1 MAPPE
6 GSRSGADPHQQRQW
20 LARKRQDR
28 EARDYRSFVGPAHLY
43 DVMAATQFT
52 LLIHLGLREHHHLLD
67 IGCGS
72 LRGGRLFIPYLLPG
86 HYCGIEPEQWLIEAG
101 IKAEVGEDLRR
112 LKRPRFSNDPSFTLS
127 IFGQRFDVLLAQS
140 IFSHASQG
148 QIRQCLA
155 EASRVM
161 MPHSLFVA
169 TFVPGPDNYDGGEW
183 AYSAQYTL
191 ERLTELAGEH
201 A

>member
-1 MAPPE
+1 
-6 GSRSGADPHQQRQW
+6 
-20 LARKRQDR
+20 ARLVV
-28 EARDYRSFVGPAHLY
+28 SV
-43 DVMAATQFT
+43 T
-52 LLIHLGLREHHHLLD
+52 
-67 IGCGS
+67 
-72 LRGGRLFIPYLLPG
+72 G
-86 HYCGIEPEQWLIEAG
+86 HYCDIEPEQWLIEAG

-161 MPHSLFVA
+161 WPFSLSVA
-169 TFVPGPDNYDGGEW
+169 RSVPGRENYAGGEW
-183 AYSAQYTL
+183 AYGPHYPRG
-191 ERLTELAGEH
+191 RLTDPAREPPLQCQPIEWPHPKGQQWLLLHPRGAVPPPLPALPRESSM
-201 A
+201 